1 MLLTTIH
8 GYYLQALAR
17 LPKDKLRSR
26 YHHSLLL
33 AGHCYG
39 PLDPVSNI
47 ILNTL
52 WYSHAYPLTLEK
64 NVEVEA
70 ISTKPLLRIAV
81 RSLYGLVSFLC
92 TSYPA
97 LTPGEALRRL
107 HVAAADLRVAQGDPT
122 LLDNHSGAPPVPVEE
137 AYAAAAKAAYHPKP
151 HQQAEFLG
159 PSNTVLSAFSQV
171 LQLDDP
177 GKIHQLLLSVV
188 TSSSVIAQ
196 ETKNIN
202 VLSPWDYSFVMGIV
216 GDFWDNHS
224 RAVRMVKSAIDMYS
238 QQHGVPKYELHVICG
253 VNEYVDA
260 PVLVTPFENMYRCS
274 HINFLATQT
283 AGTRPVL
290 FFAECRNDG
299 SGVGLCCTVAVP
311 LPGAEQVRCLY
322 CECMGSRIVHPAV
335 KEERFRGRTTEF
347 EKMLGG
353 DEVYSQGYRNN
364 DIISGSHEETLWVD
378 YLEEDQIYGDYV
390 CDHSKVEEK
399 FPRDLF

>member
-188 TSSSVIAQ
+188 TSSSKIAE

-202 VLSPWDYSFVMGIV
+202 VLSPWDYSFVMTIV
-216 GDFWDNHS
+216 DDFWNQHN
-224 RAVRMVKSAIDMYS
+224 RAVRMVKSAIDVYS
-238 QQHGVPKYELHVICG
+238 QQHGVI
-253 VNEYVDA
+253 A
-260 PVLVTPFENMYRCS
+260 CS
-274 HINFLATQT
+274 
-283 AGTRPVL
+283 
-290 FFAECRNDG
+290 
-299 SGVGLCCTVAVP
+299 
-311 LPGAEQVRCLY
+311 
-322 CECMGSRIVHPAV
+322 
-335 KEERFRGRTTEF
+335 
-347 EKMLGG
+347 
-353 DEVYSQGYRNN
+353 
-364 DIISGSHEETLWVD
+364 
-378 YLEEDQIYGDYV
+378 
-390 CDHSKVEEK
+390 
-399 FPRDLF
+399 